1 MRHQEWAGT
10 AAKAAELTWTSVLRS
25 GSGTAS
31 SSPGWPCRIRHNGRI
46 QRKRHMI
53 YSFHCVAATLKA
65 GLYRV
70 FPPTESTSQ
79 PSSRCDTVQSAK
91 SAGNTKSLFSLV
103 TLLSFSLVLLSGCA
117 AQREIRNLREVPVPI
132 TPPLNTEGVVF
143 AADGAGDFRISSS
156 HLRKVVYEDCLPI
169 HVIPF
174 VWSHGYAKIV
184 KDQTDQCH
192 IRCQG
197 ERLAQEVLAY
207 RQEHPDLPL
216 TLFGHSAGCN
226 VVLAAMENL
235 PPGVVD
241 RVFLLSA
248 AVSTCYDLRPALK
261 VVNKGIYVYHSKH
274 DCLYLSIAMRLLGRT
289 TKDLRQGRRQGRLPR
304 VRAGPGG
311 HGPVHEALPAR
322 LVARRRR
329 LRQSRQPL
337 RQLPT

>member
-1 MRHQEWAGT
+1 
-10 AAKAAELTWTSVLRS
+10 
-25 GSGTAS
+25 
-31 SSPGWPCRIRHNGRI
+31 
-46 QRKRHMI
+46 MI
-53 YSFHCVAATLKA
+53 ISFHCVAATLRA
-65 GLYRV
+65 GLNRV
-70 FPPTESTSQ
+70 IPATEPTSRPSTI
-79 PSSRCDTVQSAK
+79 CDTGPSAK

-132 TPPLNTEGVVF
+132 TPPLNTESVVF

-156 HLRKVVYEDCLPI
+156 HLRQVVYEDCLPI

-174 VWSHGYAKIV
+174 VWSHGYAKV
-184 KDQTDQCH
+184 LADQTDQCH

-197 ERLAQEVLAY
+197 QRLAQEVLAY

-216 TLFGHSAGCN
+216 SLYGHSAGCN

-248 AVSTCYDLRPALK
+248 AISTCHDLRPALK
-261 VVNKGIYVYHSKH
+261 GVNKGIYVYYSKH

-289 TKDLRQGRRQGRLPR
+289 SRDCA
-304 VRAGPGG
+304 RAGGKVGFRVCVQDP
-311 HGPVHEALPAR
+311 EDMALYTKLYQRAWTR
-322 LVARRRR
+322 DDVVFGNRGNHYGNY
-329 LRQSRQPL
+329 QPDFI
-337 RQLPT
+337 RYVILPTLRGGEPGVPPAVYVDSK